1 MKSLKKQWV
10 SILIAFLVSL
20 ITSQGQTSFL
30 DNSSLSKTNTKENV
44 DYAQVIIMVS
54 TNNEESPEGAFVE
67 LSNLENDSTYS
78 ATAPENG
85 TVEFA
90 QVWNGEYVLTVS
102 KEGFDT
108 YIDSV
113 SITEPYFI
121 EEVTLAETLVT
132 PVSLTAT
139 KECGVVY
146 LEWESGLKN
155 PAFNEATDSLYI
167 TKQTERNNSNNRELL
182 GYNIYK
188 NQTLINES
196 PITATEYTDSSLL
209 GGNFYYF
216 VSAVYTT
223 GESEASAPINVDVNY
238 YGPPMNLEGETI
250 NWIDV
255 YLEWDAP
262 SPHQYFPIQ
271 WDNGENYT
279 AVGTEEAYDFSVASR
294 WYPEDLNLYDSM
306 YLDKISFFPNEHD
319 CEYYLRVWTGEEANL
334 VVDQPLDEEEYTV
347 HYWNTIELDNPVLI
361 DANKELWFGY
371 RANTEDGFPAG
382 ADAGPAK
389 PYRGDMMWDAETG
402 WVSLMD
408 HYELD
413 YNWNIA
419 GILLNDQGEQI
430 MLSKLPETSTSTKQG
445 RVKHGQINQTPE
457 PINFDSLEMI
467 TYNIYKDHELIEEN
481 WPLTTYIDDSI
492 SFQTSSYLYYVTATY
507 PNGCVS
513 DHSDHEEVIIYI
525 NSDENPNEEVTTRVF
540 PNPVKNYVNFR
551 FSNEVEIIRIY
562 TGNGRLVY
570 QADVLLKDEVTIDV
584 SGYKPGIYIAKSIT
598 GKGKQTTKRFMVVN
612 RK

>member
-1 MKSLKKQWV
+1 MKPINKQWIA
-10 SILIAFLVSL
+10 ILITLLVGVV
-20 ITSQGQTSFL
+20 TSQSQTDLL
-30 DNSSLSKTNTKENV
+30 DNASHSKNNTRETV

-54 TNNEESPEGAFVE
+54 TNNDESPEGAFVE
-67 LSNLENDSTYS
+67 LDNLENDSSYS

-113 SITEPYFI
+113 SITAPFFI
-121 EEVTLAETLVT
+121 EEVELTETLVS

-139 KECGVVY
+139 TECGVVY

-155 PAFNEATDSLYI
+155 PAFNKVPDSLYI
-167 TKQTERNNSNNRELL
+167 TKQNKRINSLERGFL

-196 PITATEYTDSSLL
+196 PITATEYIDSSYLA
-209 GGNFYYF
+209 GNFNYH
-216 VSAVYTT
+216 VTAVYST
-223 GESEASAPINVDVNY
+223 GESEASAPVNVDVDY
-238 YGPPMNLEGETI
+238 YGPPMNLEGEKI

-255 YLEWDAP
+255 SLEWDAP
-262 SPHQYFPIQ
+262 TPHQYFPIQ

-279 AVGTEEAYDFSVASR
+279 AIGTEEEYDFSVASR

-306 YLDKISFFPNEHD
+306 YLEKISFFPNEND
-319 CEYYLRVWTGEEANL
+319 CEYYLRVWTGEEATL
-334 VVDQPLDEEEYTV
+334 VVDQPLDEEEYSA

-361 DANKELWFGY
+361 DASKELWFGY

-382 ADAGPAK
+382 VDAGPAK

-430 MLSKLPETSTSTKQG
+430 MLSQLPETSTSTKQG
-445 RVKHGQINQTPE
+445 SVKHGQINQTPE

-467 TYNIYKDHELIEEN
+467 TYDIYKDYELIEAN

-492 SFQTSSYLYYVTATY
+492 SLQTEDYLYYVTAKY

-513 DHSDHEEVIIYI
+513 DHSNHEVVTIYI
-525 NSDENPNEEVTTRVF
+525 NSNEKSNLEKSTRVY
-540 PNPVKNYVNFR
+540 PIPVKNNVNFH
-551 FSNEVEIIRIY
+551 FNNHVEKLWIYSSAGRIIR
-562 TGNGRLVY
+562 R
-570 QADVLLKDEVTIDV
+570 ADVRHMDKLSLDV
-584 SGYKPGIYIAKSIT
+584 SDYEAGVYIAEFIT
-598 GKGKQTTKRFMVVN
+598 GDGERIDKCFVVTE
-612 RK
+612 

>member
-1 MKSLKKQWV
+1 MKSLNNKWLV
-10 SILIAFLVSL
+10 VLIALLGGFSFVQ
-20 ITSQGQTSFL
+20 SQ
-30 DNSSLSKTNTKENV
+30 NTELFENFEPSGNKLETTL

-54 TNNEESPEGAFVE
+54 TNNGESPEGAFVE
-67 LSNLENDSTYS
+67 LNNLENDSSYS

-121 EEVTLAETLVT
+121 EEVTLAETLVP
-132 PVSLTAT
+132 PVNLTAT

-155 PAFNEATDSLYI
+155 PAFNEATDSLHI
-167 TKQTERNNSNNRELL
+167 TKQIERNNSNNRELL

-188 NQTLINES
+188 NQTLINETL
-196 PITATEYTDSSLL
+196 ITATEYTDSSLL
-209 GGNFYYF
+209 AGNFNYF
-216 VSAVYTT
+216 VTAVYST
-223 GESEASAPINVDVNY
+223 GESEASAPLNVDVNF
-238 YGPPMNLEGETI
+238 YGPPVNLEGETI

-255 YLEWDAP
+255 YLEWDPP
-262 SPHQYFPIQ
+262 SYHQYIPIQ

-279 AVGTEEAYDFSVASR
+279 AIGTEEEYDFSVASR

-306 YLDKISFFPNEHD
+306 YLEKISFFPNEHD
-319 CEYYLRVWTGEEANL
+319 CEYYLRVWTGEEATL
-334 VVDQPLDEEEYTV
+334 VVDQPLDEEEYIV

-361 DANKELWFGY
+361 DASKELWFGY

-382 ADAGPAK
+382 TDAGPAK

-408 HYELD
+408 YYELD

-430 MLSKLPETSTSTKQG
+430 MLSQLPETSTSTKQG
-445 RVKHGQINQTPE
+445 RVKRGQINQTPE

-492 SFQTSSYLYYVTATY
+492 SFQNGSYWYYVTATY

-513 DHSDHEEVIIYI
+513 DHSNHEEVVIYI
-525 NSDENPNEEVTTRVF
+525 NSDQKTNLEQATRAF
-540 PNPVKNYVNFR
+540 PNPVKNNVNFH
-551 FSNEVEIIRIY
+551 FNNNVEKLRIY
-562 TGNGRLVY
+562 SSAGRIIHRT
-570 QADVLLKDEVTIDV
+570 DVRFTNKLTLNV
-584 SGYKPGIYIAKSIT
+584 SKYKAGIYIAEFIT
-598 GKGKQTTKRFMVVN
+598 QTGERINKRFVVM
-612 RK
+612 K